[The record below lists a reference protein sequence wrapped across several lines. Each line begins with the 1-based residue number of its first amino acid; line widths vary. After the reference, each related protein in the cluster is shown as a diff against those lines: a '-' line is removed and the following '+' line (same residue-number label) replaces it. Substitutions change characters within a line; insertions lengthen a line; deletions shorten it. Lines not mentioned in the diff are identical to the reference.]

1 MDNMKNII
9 SSHAKMITN
18 FYNKTNGK
26 TCNCMN
32 KINYSLDNKC
42 LTDETVYKAEV
53 KSNDGINELS
63 TNV

>member
-32 KINYSLDNKC
+32 KINYSLDN
-42 LTDETVYKAEV
+42 
-53 KSNDGINELS
+53 
-63 TNV
+63 NV